1 MRKLNQTLSFDVSK
15 EGNGKVK
22 NEKKC
27 REMEIHNC
35 KVDDRARIQVR
46 CCFLFSFFPPPT
58 PLLVSRSPLPAFR
71 SPLSAPRFPLPAFR
85 SPFHSSPSPLPFLVL
100 VGVETLL
107 TNS

>member
-1 MRKLNQTLSFDVSK
+1 MGKLNQTLSFDVSK

-58 PLLVSRSPLPAFR
+58 PLLISRSPL
-71 SPLSAPRFPLPAFR
+71 SAFR

>member
-1 MRKLNQTLSFDVSK
+1 MGKLNQTLSFDVSK

-46 CCFLFSFFPPPT
+46 CCIFPAPP
-58 PLLVSRSPLPAFR
+58 PLLVSSSTLPASR
-71 SPLSAPRFPLPAFR
+71 
-85 SPFHSSPSPLPFLVL
+85 SPLPFLVL

>member
-1 MRKLNQTLSFDVSK
+1 MGKLNQTLSFDVSK

-22 NEKKC
+22 NEKKS

-46 CCFLFSFFPPPT
+46 CCFLFSFLPPPPP
-58 PLLVSRSPLPAFR
+58 PLFLVSCT
-71 SPLSAPRFPLPAFR
+71 
-85 SPFHSSPSPLPFLVL
+85 PFHSSPSPLRFLVL
-100 VGVETLL
+100 VDVETLL

>member
-1 MRKLNQTLSFDVSK
+1 MGKLNQALSFAVSK
-15 EGNGKVK
+15 EGNGKMK
-22 NEKKC
+22 NEKNKN

-46 CCFLFSFFPPPT
+46 CCFLLSFFPL
-58 PLLVSRSPLPAFR
+58 PLLVYRSPLPA
-71 SPLSAPRFPLPAFR
+71 PR
-85 SPFHSSPSPLPFLVL
+85 SPFHSSPSPLCFLVL

>member
-1 MRKLNQTLSFDVSK
+1 MGKLNQTLSFDVSK

-35 KVDDRARIQVR
+35 KVDDRARIQVK
-46 CCFLFSFFPPPT
+46 CCFLFSFLPPPPPT
-58 PLLVSRSPLPAFR
+58 PLLVSRSPLPA
-71 SPLSAPRFPLPAFR
+71 SR